1 MLDFDIDA
9 DDLER
14 ITKELD
20 ATPKEINAAYN
31 RALTR
36 TASTLRKMSSKG
48 LVSEL
53 GLRRAKAIRRRLK
66 SLRIKGSKSGG
77 FKKMASVQLWYGL
90 NDIAVSEFKGRVRQ
104 DAAGASYSGD
114 AGRHDFPGAFVARS
128 SAAGKRAI
136 MRRKGRARLPIKQEK
151 LPIKDRADVFVE
163 DNIFDKLDGI
173 FWRHFRDDL
182 TRRIAYLRS
191 S

>member
-1 MLDFDIDA
+1 MLDFDIEA

-14 ITKELD
+14 IAKELE

-31 RALTR
+31 KALAR
-36 TASTLRKMSSKG
+36 TAGTLRKMSSKG

-66 SLRIKGSKSGG
+66 TLRVKGSKSGG
-77 FKKMASVQLWYGL
+77 YKKMASLQLWYGL
-90 NDIAVSEFKGRVRQ
+90 NDIAVSEFKGRVRE

-114 AGRHDFPGAFVARS
+114 AGRHAFPGAFVAQS
-128 SAAGKRAI
+128 SAAGRRAI
-136 MRRKGRARLPIKQEK
+136 MRRKGRARLPIRQET

-163 DNIFDKLDGI
+163 DTIFDGLPGI

-182 TRRIAYLRS
+182 TRRVAYLRS
-191 S
+191 